1 MRHPTLSVTYDILL
15 LLKWSYGHFL
25 NISFCLKSTD
35 IKNVQY
41 VINFDFPNGIE
52 DYIHRIGRTG
62 RAGAKGTA
70 ITFFT
75 SNNAKHSRDLV
86 NLLRE
91 AGQQIPPALLDLQ
104 RSASYGGDGGRRR
117 YGSGRG
123 RGRRY

>member
-1 MRHPTLSVTYDILL
+1 MPLFNPCFSTASL
-15 LLKWSYGHFL
+15 YGLVGRMYFVCCLICL
-25 NISFCLKSTD
+25 NFTD

-41 VINFDFPNGIE
+41 VINFDFPNGVE

-75 SNNAKHSRDLV
+75 SNNAKHARELI
-86 NLLRE
+86 NLLKE
-91 AGQQIPPALLDLQ
+91 AGQAVPPALVGLQ
-104 RSASYGGDGGRRR
+104 RSASAYGDGGRRR